1 MKILSGYGRQAAA
14 EEAVNRWKE
23 GSVHMNYR
31 EAMAYVEELQQY
43 GSVMGLDTM
52 RELCARLGNPQD
64 QIKFVHIAGTN
75 GKGSVLAYVS
85 TVLQTAGYKVGR
97 YLSPTI
103 RDYRERFQING
114 KMITQ
119 VGLCK
124 YMEMVKEAAET
135 MAAEGLAHPT
145 PFEIE
150 TAVAFLFYADKQ
162 CDIVVLETGLGGS
175 LDATN
180 IVKKTIVAVFTSISM
195 DHMGILG
202 ETPEQIAMAKAGI
215 IKNGCCVISAKQ
227 SPEVMKVLR
236 QAALLRKAKFF
247 TADVTRAKNV
257 KYGVKKQHFS
267 YDKYKNL
274 EITMLGQFQIENA
287 VVALETLMALN
298 KLGYPIPED
307 KLRQGLAETKWHGRF
322 DIIGTRPLFIVDGA
336 HNEDASAKL
345 AQSIRFYFTNKRI
358 IYIMGVLKDKEYDKV
373 IRNTYELAEHIIT
386 VTPPVR
392 ERALHA
398 YDLAQVI
405 REYHGSVTV
414 ADSVQEAV
422 EIAYLLAGLDKDTV
436 IIAFGSLSYLGELM
450 DVVEHRDT
458 IRRDSHGRLEED

>member
-1 MKILSGYGRQAAA
+1 
-14 EEAVNRWKE
+14 
-23 GSVHMNYR
+23 MNYR
-31 EAMAYVEELQQY
+31 EAMEYVEDLQQY
-43 GSVMGLDTM
+43 GSVLGLDGM
-52 RELCARLGNPQD
+52 RELCMRLGNPQD
-64 QIKFVHIAGTN
+64 QLKFVHIAGTN

-103 RDYRERFQING
+103 REYRERFQVDG
-114 KMITQ
+114 RMVTQ

-124 YMEMVKEAAET
+124 YLEPVKKAAEA
-135 MAAEGLAHPT
+135 MVAEGFAHPT

-150 TAVAFLFYADKQ
+150 TAVAFLFFLDKK
-162 CDIVVLETGLGGS
+162 CDIVVLETGLGGT

-180 IVKKTIVAVFTSISM
+180 VVNTTLVAVFASISM

-202 ETPEQIAMAKAGI
+202 DTQEQIALAKAGI
-215 IKNGCCVISAKQ
+215 IKDRCYVISAKQ
-227 SPEVMKVLR
+227 SPEVMKILR

-247 TADVTRAKNV
+247 TADAARAKNV
-257 KYGVKKQHFS
+257 KYGVTKQHFS

-274 EITMLGQFQIENA
+274 EITMAGQFQIENA
-287 VVALETLMALN
+287 VVAVEVIMALA
-298 KLGYPIPED
+298 KLGYPVSED
-307 KLRQGLAETKWHGRF
+307 QLRRGLAETKWHGRF
-322 DIIGTRPLFIVDGA
+322 EVIGKKPLFIADGA
-336 HNEDASAKL
+336 HNEDASLKL
-345 AQSIRFYFTNKRI
+345 VQSIRFYFTNKRI

-398 YDLAQVI
+398 YDLAQAV
-405 REYHGSVTV
+405 REYHDSVTV

-458 IRRDSHGRLEED
+458 IRRDSHGRLEEG